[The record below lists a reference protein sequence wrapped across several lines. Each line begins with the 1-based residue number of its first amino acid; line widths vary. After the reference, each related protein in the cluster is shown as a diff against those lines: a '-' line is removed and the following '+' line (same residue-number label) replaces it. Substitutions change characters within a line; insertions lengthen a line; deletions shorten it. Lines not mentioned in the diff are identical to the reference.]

1 MEPTKLPRWGVPVV
15 VMPVRKRVVLMG
27 TKSAGGR
34 KKQAQRINA
43 VMGMSSRLM
52 MP

>member
-27 TKSAGGR
+27 TKSAER
-34 KKQAQRINA
+34 
-43 VMGMSSRLM
+43 
-52 MP
+52 

>member
-27 TKSAGGR
+27 FS
-34 KKQAQRINA
+34 KKKRFRPAAR
-43 VMGMSSRLM
+43 
-52 MP
+52 